1 MSSESGNS
9 RQALA
14 IEARGLGKRFSL
26 FQQPSDRLK
35 QLLWGRHRQYSRDFW
50 ALQDVSFDIA
60 RGEVVGLVGRNGAGK
75 STLLQLVC
83 GTLTPTS
90 GTLEVRGRVAAL
102 LELGA
107 GFSPDFS
114 GLENVYMNA
123 AILGLQ
129 RSQVDERLDE
139 ILAFADIGAFIHQ
152 PVKTYSSGMFVR
164 LAFAVATSVE
174 PDILVVD
181 EALSVGDGAF
191 ARKSFD
197 RIMALKDRGATIL
210 FCSHS
215 MYHVQ
220 ALCSRALWLEAGKM
234 RMWGPAARVTADYE
248 TSLVMDSPATTAHH
262 FTTNNIADN
271 AHGSSAGAV
280 FEAQSAAQG
289 AEVRKAPDGTAVIT
303 HIEARADGIAGRE
316 LAIHSGQ
323 TLLELRVRFAS
334 DLALPCPSVAIG
346 IQHASGVVV
355 ASAGSVNDGA
365 VLTRDAKGH
374 GEAWLTLPKV
384 PLLKGDYTVTVILAC
399 ERGLHAYEIVERA
412 ITLRVVQSSLEQ
424 GLVTLP
430 HTWKAVGPTSA
441 ADGRGG

>member
-1 MSSESGNS
+1 MSSEPRNTTPL
-9 RQALA
+9 LA

-26 FQQPSDRLK
+26 FEQPSDRLK
-35 QLLWGRHRQYSRDFW
+35 QLLWGRYRQYSRDFW
-50 ALQDVSFDIA
+50 ALQDVNFDIQ

-129 RSQVDERLDE
+129 RSQVDERLDD

-197 RIMALKDRGATIL
+197 RIMTLKDRGATIL

-220 ALCSRALWLEAGKM
+220 ALCSRALWLEAGRM

-248 TSLVMDSPATTAHH
+248 TSLVMDSSTTPTHH
-262 FTTNNIADN
+262 FTTNNIAVN
-271 AHGSSAGAV
+271 ACESSAEAV

-303 HIEARADGIAGRE
+303 GIEARADGIVGRE
-316 LAIHSGQ
+316 LAIHSGK

-334 DLALPCPSVAIG
+334 DLALPCPSVGIG

-365 VLTRDAKGH
+365 VLTRDAQGC
-374 GEAWLTLPKV
+374 GEAWLTLPRL

-430 HTWKAVGPTSA
+430 HTWKAVGLTSA
-441 ADGRGG
+441 ACGRGG

>member
-1 MSSESGNS
+1 MSSD
-9 RQALA
+9 LA
-14 IEARGLGKRFSL
+14 IEARGLGKRFAL
-26 FQQPSDRLK
+26 FDQPSDRLK
-35 QLLWGRHRQYSRDFW
+35 QLLWGRWRQYSRDFW
-50 ALQDVSFDIA
+50 ALQDVDFDIR

-75 STLLQLVC
+75 STLLQMVC
-83 GTLTPTS
+83 GTLTPTA
-90 GTLEVRGRVAAL
+90 GTLTVRGRVAAL

-123 AILGLQ
+123 AILGLS
-129 RSQVDERLDE
+129 RAQVDEKLDG

-174 PDILVVD
+174 PDILVID

-197 RIMALKDRGATIL
+197 RIMALKDNGATIL
-210 FCSHS
+210 FCSHA

-220 ALCSRALWLEAGKM
+220 ALCSRALWLEGGRV
-234 RMWGPAARVTADYE
+234 RMWDAAARVTADYE
-248 TSLVMDSPATTAHH
+248 TSLVMDSPSTGPNQITAK
-262 FTTNNIADN
+262 NIADS
-271 AHGSSAGAV
+271 AYPSSAGAE
-280 FEAQSAAQG
+280 FESKSAALG

-303 HIEARADGIAGRE
+303 GITAQANGVAARE

-323 TLLELRVRFAS
+323 TTLDLHVQFAS
-334 DLALPCPSVAIG
+334 DPALPCPSVAIG
-346 IQHASGVVV
+346 IAHASGVVV
-355 ASAGSVNDGA
+355 ASAGSTNDGVTLERNA
-365 VLTRDAKGH
+365 HGA
-374 GEAWLTLPKV
+374 GEAWLTLPQL

-412 ITLRVVQSSLEQ
+412 VTLRVVQSSLEQ

-430 HTWKAVGPTSA
+430 HHWNRAVSSPSGNA
-441 ADGRGG
+441 A